1 MIVYLCGCLAFEL
14 ILFGVPHHPLQGKI
28 RIFGHVKTGTCTLI
42 NYMAF
47 YFDLM
52 N

>member
-14 ILFGVPHHPLQGKI
+14 ICGVPHHPLQGEI

-42 NYMAF
+42 NYKAF
-47 YFDLM
+47 YCDLM